1 MVDDSDKKEMERTE
15 RRRTRATLKR
25 SGAIASIKAVHA
37 MASRVGTEPNLIPEF
52 LLNVDG
58 LDLLWSQF
66 ETEDSTVLDCL
77 VNLGIPEEYSA
88 DQQGELR
95 VLINATKAVANAH
108 RPIRKDTADER
119 NLSRTST
126 SFGAASGPMYSRLP
140 EIPLPKFAGDFHMW
154 PTFRDRF
161 TALVDGRPGLS
172 NIDKLYYLM
181 GCLQGTALEAIRGIP
196 ASDANYSL
204 AWSTL
209 STRFYRP
216 RMVATSLIDKLLN
229 APSSS
234 QESLQDLIS
243 VLSTF
248 EESISLLSALKIPDL
263 GSFILFS
270 LAFRTLPLGTRK
282 LFEST
287 ILNDSDYPS
296 VDNLL
301 RFIRGR
307 ITVFENVG
315 DSRKSA
321 GQSKSLPAAAPLV
334 KNRSNKG
341 HPVALVAAKPSGA
354 STASCLCC
362 SGSHSLSTCPQL
374 RSWSVDDRNR
384 WAHDHKLCF
393 NCLSSSHWLRACSS
407 KSRCRTC
414 SKKHHSLLHGAT
426 PSHKDE
432 DGDGEGGTSLCASA
446 LPARVNAVPTVLLG
460 TALIHVRDR
469 SGTWQSV
476 RALMDSASQISAMTV
491 SCSTRLGLRLRRW
504 TLPVS
509 GLSGTPVVD
518 VQGVVECQIRP
529 RFAPEPLLAV
539 QTWVLPSIT
548 SNMPRSSVSAD
559 IKDRFATLALADPQ
573 FNVSSPVDML
583 LGADVFSSI
592 LDGRQVKIDASL
604 PTAFSSIFGWVL
616 IGPLPY
622 EAVGHLH
629 TLPVSLTTSIETL
642 MDKFWSSEEPDAAPS
657 SFTTDGWCEQQF
669 SSEHKRLPSG
679 RFVVPLP
686 TRLPVSKM
694 SFPGSRAVA
703 LKRFDSLERKLQ
715 CNEDLRV
722 AYCNFMSEYLVLGHM
737 SRSKA
742 PGQYVI
748 PHHAVCTKSDVGFK
762 IRVVFDASAVSR
774 DGTSL
779 NSCLYQGPKL
789 QQDIV
794 DILTRFRVHPLAF
807 TTDICQMYRQVLVA
821 PEYRP
826 LQHVLWRASPHDELV
841 EYELNTVTYG
851 LNCAPFLA
859 LRVLAAIADEDCV
872 GHDAV
877 RDALLR
883 QTYVDDICVG
893 ADSVDDVLTLQRN
906 LTSILSKSGLVL
918 KKWSSNC
925 PAVLDTVL
933 ASDRATGPLPFDPSD
948 GCGVKV
954 LGLQWKPVEDSF
966 GCALQLDS
974 SPIFTK
980 RGVLSVIARIF
991 DPLGLFSPATF
1002 YAKRIMQ
1009 RTWLGKFGWDDPL
1022 PRDIEQEWSK
1032 FVESMSCLSPIRI
1045 PRYFH
1050 TRSNAP
1056 CMLLGFCDA
1065 SQDGCAAL
1073 VYLHVLDFDN
1083 EASISLVGSK
1093 TKLAPIKTLSIPRL
1107 ELNAALLLARWLH
1120 RLKCVLD
1127 PQLNI
1132 TGIHAW
1138 TDSSIVLSWLVNRHE
1153 SFKVFV
1159 SNRVHQIHT
1168 LLPGCRWSHVPS
1180 VNNPADCA
1188 SRGVL
1193 PSELPSLDL
1202 YWSGPDFLRR
1212 DSSEWPTGGIVL
1224 PLRDLPEVKVVS
1236 LTVNVCPPVA
1246 EWFDGF
1252 SSIERLIRVV
1262 ARIYRFFH
1270 RCRSR
1275 TPDPRPA
1282 YFARPEL
1289 DAALRSLIRELQRK
1303 HLSQLLH
1310 ELTQGLRLSSKSV
1323 ARLSPF
1329 VDTEG
1334 IIRVGGRLRHSLLTY
1349 DCKHPILLAKV
1360 SHLAIL
1366 QCRYWH
1372 RISCHA
1378 GPRVVSAMVSRQFWI
1393 MSVRSV
1399 IHKVSNE
1406 CAVCVR
1412 FDHQPLQPVMADLP
1426 SDRVQPCRPF
1436 ARVGIDFAGPLQL
1449 QETRLRKS
1457 RSYKVYIAVFVCF
1470 TVKAT
1475 HLEVVTELSTAA
1487 FLAAFDRF
1495 VARRGLPSDV
1505 FSDCGTNFVGADR
1518 QLQSII
1524 NSPEGQGALCDAQPL
1539 CSWHF
1544 NPPSSPH
1551 FGGLW
1556 EAAVRS
1562 AKRLL
1567 IRVMGNHKFS
1577 YEEFTTVL
1585 CRVEAVLNSRPLT
1598 PLSSDPADLDY
1609 LSPGHFLIGQPL
1621 LSVPPRTSSEDKSSL
1636 VNRWKL
1642 LDQCHQAFWRQWSTE
1657 YLTTLQARTKW
1668 STEAPNVRLND
1679 VVVIR
1684 DNQSPHCRGEWDGGV
1699 GQGQPRRVSG
1709 SVHQH
1714 RAIISSSVIKDKQQQ
1729 STSIIMQQ
1737 YLYSIVFDSDNSD
1750 LIDFSIPSSDTS
1762 SGELYIPR
1770 KVLNRKRDYLDPTGE
1785 IVGTSRYPL
1794 QSRISSEHLADTEHL
1809 FKPEHPFKPERQIN
1823 PEHPQ
1828 NPEHC
1833 KI

>member
-1 MVDDSDKKEMERTE
+1 MVDDSDKKETERMER
-15 RRRTRATLKR
+15 RKARATLKR
-25 SGAIASIKAVHA
+25 SGVIASIKLVHA

-52 LLNVDG
+52 LLNADG

-66 ETEDSTVLDCL
+66 ETEDATVLDCL
-77 VNLGIPEEYSA
+77 VNLGTPEEYSA

-108 RPIRKDTADER
+108 RPIRKETDYECNSSKASAGID
-119 NLSRTST
+119 
-126 SFGAASGPMYSRLP
+126 AAPVPTYSRLP

-161 TALVDGRPGLS
+161 TALVDVRTNLS

-181 GCLQGTALEAIRGIP
+181 GCLQGTALEAICGIP
-196 ASDANYSL
+196 ATHANYSL

-209 STRFYRP
+209 SARFYRP
-216 RMVATSLIDKLLN
+216 RVVATSLIDKLLN

-234 QESLQDLIS
+234 QESLQDLTT

-248 EESISLLSALKIPDL
+248 EESISLLSALDIPDL
-263 GSFILFS
+263 GSFMLFS

-287 ILNDSDYPS
+287 VLNDADYPS

-315 DSRKSA
+315 DSRKPGA
-321 GQSKSLPAAAPLV
+321 QSKSLPAAAPLV
-334 KNRSNKG
+334 RNHLTKG

-354 STASCLCC
+354 SPASCLCC

-384 WAHDHKLCF
+384 WAHDHRLCF
-393 NCLSSSHWLRACSS
+393 NCLSSSHWLRACQS
-407 KSRCRTC
+407 KSRCHTC

-426 PSHKDE
+426 RPQKDE
-432 DGDGEGGTSLCASA
+432 GEDSAGGTSLCASA
-446 LPARVNAVPTVLLG
+446 GSAPLNAVPTVLLG
-460 TALIHVRDR
+460 TALVHVRDR
-469 SGTWQSV
+469 SGTWQTV
-476 RALMDSASQISAMTV
+476 RAIVDSASQISAMTV

-509 GLSGTPVVD
+509 GLSGTPVVE
-518 VQGVVECQIRP
+518 VKGVVDCQIRP
-529 RFAPEPLLAV
+529 RFAPEPLLSV

-548 SNMPRSSVSAD
+548 SDMPRYSVSAD
-559 IKDRFATLALADPQ
+559 IKDRYSTLALADPQ
-573 FNVSSPVDML
+573 FHVSSPVDML

-592 LDGRQVKIDASL
+592 LDGRQVKFDTSL

-616 IGPLPY
+616 IGPLPPD
-622 EAVGHLH
+622 VVCHLH

-642 MDKFWSSEEPDAAPS
+642 MAKFWVTEEPEAAPS
-657 SFTTDGWCEQQF
+657 SFTADGWCEQQF
-669 SSEHKRLPSG
+669 RTEHKRLPSG

-703 LKRFDSLERKLQ
+703 LKRFESLERKLQ

-722 AYCNFMSEYLVLGHM
+722 AYCDFMSEYLALGHM
-737 SRSKA
+737 SISTS

-762 IRVVFDASAVSR
+762 IRVVFDASAVTH

-794 DILTRFRVHPLAF
+794 DILTRFRVHPLVF
-807 TTDICQMYRQVLVA
+807 TSDICKMYRQVLVA

-826 LQHVLWRASPHDELV
+826 LQHILWRASPHDQLV

-851 LNCAPFLA
+851 MNCAPFLA
-859 LRVLAAIADEDCV
+859 LRVLAAIADEDCI

-877 RDALLR
+877 RNALLQ

-893 ADSVDDVLTLQRN
+893 ADSIDDVLALQRD
-906 LTSILSKSGLVL
+906 LMSVLSKSGLDL

-925 PAVLDTVL
+925 PAVLDVVPVS
-933 ASDRATGPLPFDPSD
+933 ARVTGPLPFDPSD
-948 GCGVKV
+948 ACGVKV
-954 LGLQWKPVEDSF
+954 LGLQWQPAEDSF
-966 GCALQLDS
+966 GCALQLDM
-974 SPIFTK
+974 PPVFTK
-980 RGVLSVIARIF
+980 RGVLSLIARIF

-1002 YAKRIMQ
+1002 YAKKIMQ
-1009 RTWLGKFGWDDPL
+1009 RTWFGKCGWDDPL
-1022 PRDIEQEWSK
+1022 PREIEQEWVK
-1032 FVESMSCLSPIRI
+1032 FVESLSCLLPIRI

-1056 CMLLGFCDA
+1056 CLLLGFCDA
-1065 SQDGCAAL
+1065 SQHGCAAV
-1073 VYLHVLDFDN
+1073 VYLRVLDCNN
-1083 EASISLVGSK
+1083 ETSISLVGSK
-1093 TKLAPIKTLSIPRL
+1093 TKLAPVKTLSIPRL

-1159 SNRVHQIHT
+1159 SNRVHQINT
-1168 LLPGCRWSHVPS
+1168 LLPGCSWSHVPS
-1180 VNNPADCA
+1180 ANNPADCA

-1193 PSELPSLDL
+1193 PSELPLLDL

-1212 DSSEWPTGGIVL
+1212 DSSEWPVGGVVL
-1224 PLRDLPEVKVVS
+1224 PLQDLPEVKLVS
-1236 LTVNVCPPVA
+1236 FAVNVGPPVT

-1252 SSIERLIRVV
+1252 SSFERLIRVV
-1262 ARIYRFFH
+1262 ARIYRFLH
-1270 RCRSR
+1270 RCRNR
-1275 TPDPRPA
+1275 VPVPRPV
-1282 YFARPEL
+1282 FLTRHEL
-1289 DAALRSLIRELQRK
+1289 DAALRSLVRESQRK
-1303 HLSQLLH
+1303 HLSQVLH
-1310 ELTQGLRLSSKSV
+1310 ELTHNLRLSSKPV

-1329 VDTEG
+1329 VDPEG

-1360 SHLAIL
+1360 SHLALL
-1366 QCRYWH
+1366 QCRRWH

-1393 MSVRSV
+1393 MSLRSV
-1399 IHKVSNE
+1399 IHQVGNE

-1412 FDHQPLQPVMADLP
+1412 FDHQPPQPLMADLP
-1426 SDRVQPCRPF
+1426 SARVQQCRPF

-1457 RSYKVYIAVFVCF
+1457 RLYKVYIAVFVCF

-1487 FLAAFDRF
+1487 FLA
-1495 VARRGLPSDV
+1495 
-1505 FSDCGTNFVGADR
+1505 
-1518 QLQSII
+1518 
-1524 NSPEGQGALCDAQPL
+1524 
-1539 CSWHF
+1539 
-1544 NPPSSPH
+1544 
-1551 FGGLW
+1551 
-1556 EAAVRS
+1556 
-1562 AKRLL
+1562 
-1567 IRVMGNHKFS
+1567 
-1577 YEEFTTVL
+1577 
-1585 CRVEAVLNSRPLT
+1585 
-1598 PLSSDPADLDY
+1598 
-1609 LSPGHFLIGQPL
+1609 
-1621 LSVPPRTSSEDKSSL
+1621 
-1636 VNRWKL
+1636 
-1642 LDQCHQAFWRQWSTE
+1642 
-1657 YLTTLQARTKW
+1657 
-1668 STEAPNVRLND
+1668 
-1679 VVVIR
+1679 
-1684 DNQSPHCRGEWDGGV
+1684 
-1699 GQGQPRRVSG
+1699 
-1709 SVHQH
+1709 
-1714 RAIISSSVIKDKQQQ
+1714 
-1729 STSIIMQQ
+1729 
-1737 YLYSIVFDSDNSD
+1737 
-1750 LIDFSIPSSDTS
+1750 
-1762 SGELYIPR
+1762 
-1770 KVLNRKRDYLDPTGE
+1770 
-1785 IVGTSRYPL
+1785 
-1794 QSRISSEHLADTEHL
+1794 
-1809 FKPEHPFKPERQIN
+1809 
-1823 PEHPQ
+1823 
-1828 NPEHC
+1828 
-1833 KI
+1833 

>member
-1 MVDDSDKKEMERTE
+1 
-15 RRRTRATLKR
+15 
-25 SGAIASIKAVHA
+25 
-37 MASRVGTEPNLIPEF
+37 
-52 LLNVDG
+52 
-58 LDLLWSQF
+58 
-66 ETEDSTVLDCL
+66 
-77 VNLGIPEEYSA
+77 
-88 DQQGELR
+88 
-95 VLINATKAVANAH
+95 
-108 RPIRKDTADER
+108 
-119 NLSRTST
+119 
-126 SFGAASGPMYSRLP
+126 
-140 EIPLPKFAGDFHMW
+140 
-154 PTFRDRF
+154 
-161 TALVDGRPGLS
+161 
-172 NIDKLYYLM
+172 
-181 GCLQGTALEAIRGIP
+181 
-196 ASDANYSL
+196 
-204 AWSTL
+204 
-209 STRFYRP
+209 
-216 RMVATSLIDKLLN
+216 
-229 APSSS
+229 
-234 QESLQDLIS
+234 
-243 VLSTF
+243 
-248 EESISLLSALKIPDL
+248 
-263 GSFILFS
+263 
-270 LAFRTLPLGTRK
+270 
-282 LFEST
+282 
-287 ILNDSDYPS
+287 
-296 VDNLL
+296 
-301 RFIRGR
+301 
-307 ITVFENVG
+307 
-315 DSRKSA
+315 
-321 GQSKSLPAAAPLV
+321 
-334 KNRSNKG
+334 
-341 HPVALVAAKPSGA
+341 
-354 STASCLCC
+354 
-362 SGSHSLSTCPQL
+362 
-374 RSWSVDDRNR
+374 
-384 WAHDHKLCF
+384 
-393 NCLSSSHWLRACSS
+393 
-407 KSRCRTC
+407 
-414 SKKHHSLLHGAT
+414 
-426 PSHKDE
+426 
-432 DGDGEGGTSLCASA
+432 
-446 LPARVNAVPTVLLG
+446 
-460 TALIHVRDR
+460 
-469 SGTWQSV
+469 
-476 RALMDSASQISAMTV
+476 
-491 SCSTRLGLRLRRW
+491 
-504 TLPVS
+504 
-509 GLSGTPVVD
+509 
-518 VQGVVECQIRP
+518 
-529 RFAPEPLLAV
+529 
-539 QTWVLPSIT
+539 
-548 SNMPRSSVSAD
+548 MPRSPVSAD
-559 IKDRFATLALADPQ
+559 IKDRFSTLALADPQ

-592 LDGRQVKIDASL
+592 LDGRQVKMDASL

-616 IGPLPY
+616 IGPLPHD
-622 EAVGHLH
+622 AVNHLH

-686 TRLPVSKM
+686 TRLPLSKM

-715 CNEDLRV
+715 CNEELRV
-722 AYCNFMSEYLVLGHM
+722 AYCDFMSEYLSLGHM
-737 SRSKA
+737 SISTS

-748 PHHAVCTKSDVGFK
+748 PHHAVCTKLDVGFK

-779 NSCLYQGPKL
+779 NSCLHQGPKL

-794 DILTRFRVHPLAF
+794 DILTRFRVHRLAF

-826 LQHVLWRASPHDELV
+826 LQHILWRASPHDELV
-841 EYELNTVTYG
+841 EYELNTITYG

-893 ADSVDDVLTLQRN
+893 ADSTDDVLALQRD
-906 LTSILSKSGLVL
+906 LTSVLSRSGLEL

-925 PAVLDTVL
+925 PAVLDAVP
-933 ASDRATGPLPFDPSD
+933 ASARATGPLPFDSSN

-954 LGLQWKPVEDSF
+954 LGLQWKPGEDSF

-980 RGVLSVIARIF
+980 RGVLSLIARIF
-991 DPLGLFSPATF
+991 DPLGLFAPATF
-1002 YAKRIMQ
+1002 YAKKIMQ
-1009 RTWLGKFGWDDPL
+1009 RTWFGKFGWDDPL
-1022 PRDIEQEWSK
+1022 PHDIKQEWAK
-1032 FVESMSCLSPIRI
+1032 FVESLSCLRPIQI

-1065 SQDGCAAL
+1065 SQYGCAAV
-1073 VYLHVLDFDN
+1073 VYLHVLNSNN

-1120 RLKCVLD
+1120 RLKGVLD

-1132 TGIHAW
+1132 TDIYAW

-1168 LLPGCRWSHVPS
+1168 LLPGCSWSHVPS
-1180 VNNPADCA
+1180 ANNPADCA

-1202 YWSGPDFLRR
+1202 YWFGPDFLRR
-1212 DSSEWPTGGIVL
+1212 VSSEWPTGGVVL
-1224 PLRDLPEVKVVS
+1224 PLRDLPEVKLVS
-1236 LTVNVCPPVA
+1236 LAVNACPPAA

-1252 SSIERLIRVV
+1252 SSFDRLIRVV
-1262 ARIYRFFH
+1262 ARIYRFVH
-1270 RCRSR
+1270 RCRTR
-1275 TPDPRPA
+1275 TPDPRPV
-1282 YFARPEL
+1282 FLTRLEL
-1289 DAALRSLIRELQRK
+1289 DTALRSLVRESQLK
-1303 HLSQLLH
+1303 HLSQLFH
-1310 ELTQGLRLSSKSV
+1310 ELTHGLRLSSKPV

-1334 IIRVGGRLRHSLLTY
+1334 LIRVGGRLRQSLLPY
-1349 DCKHPILLAKV
+1349 DGKHPILLAKA
-1360 SHLAIL
+1360 SHLALL
-1366 QCRYWH
+1366 QCRHWH

-1393 MSVRSV
+1393 MSIRSV
-1399 IHKVSNE
+1399 IHKVNNE

-1412 FDHQPLQPVMADLP
+1412 FDHQPPQPVMADLP
-1426 SDRVQPCRPF
+1426 AARVQPCRPF

-1524 NSPEGQGALCDAQPL
+1524 NSPEGQRALGEAQPL

-1562 AKRLL
+1562 TKRLL
-1567 IRVMGNHKFS
+1567 IRVMGTHKFS
-1577 YEEFTTVL
+1577 YEEFTTVV
-1585 CRVEAVLNSRPLT
+1585 CRVEAVLNSRPLM
-1598 PLSSDPADLDY
+1598 PLSTDPADLEY

-1621 LSVPPRTSSEDKSSL
+1621 LAVPPRSSPEDKSSL
-1636 VNRWKL
+1636 VHRWKL
-1642 LDQCHQAFWRQWSTE
+1642 LDQCHQAFWRRWSTE

-1668 STEAPNVRLND
+1668 STQVPNVRLND
-1679 VVVIR
+1679 MVIVR
-1684 DNQSPHCRGEWDGGV
+1684 DNQSPPLSWRLGRVTALLPGVDGV
-1699 GQGQPRRVSG
+1699 VRV
-1709 SVHQH
+1709 V
-1714 RAIISSSVIKDKQQQ
+1714 RLR
-1729 STSIIMQQ
+1729 TSQ
-1737 YLYSIVFDSDNSD
+1737 
-1750 LIDFSIPSSDTS
+1750 
-1762 SGELYIPR
+1762 GELTRPVV
-1770 KVLNRKRDYLDPTGE
+1770 KLVVLPTHETSPDPPCSVPST
-1785 IVGTSRYPL
+1785 L
-1794 QSRISSEHLADTEHL
+1794 
-1809 FKPEHPFKPERQIN
+1809 
-1823 PEHPQ
+1823 
-1828 NPEHC
+1828 
-1833 KI
+1833 